1 MEAVEQAS
9 AENLLG
15 GIVIVGGHV
24 GFDILLPVF
33 GSRGEGGQ
41 KLLVDGGGLVDG
53 EQEGLLGE
61 DLGGLDVVDVAAIAM
76 AADSSSSSSGF
87 LFRHLGIGFPSKP
100 ATVVQLRRSAP
111 PVGIELDGLSEGRG
125 RNRGAKA
132 EAPVWRPCSVVSL
145 RSSPSK

>member
-1 MEAVEQAS
+1 VEAVEQAS

-15 GIVIVGGHV
+15 GFVIVGGHV

-33 GSRGEGGQ
+33 GSCGEGGE

-76 AADSSSSSSGF
+76 AAASASSSSSSSSSSG
-87 LFRHLGIGFPSKP
+87 I
-100 ATVVQLRRSAP
+100 
-111 PVGIELDGLSEGRG
+111 
-125 RNRGAKA
+125 
-132 EAPVWRPCSVVSL
+132 
-145 RSSPSK
+145 